1 MDWSAVLL
9 QLCGSTFLILLKRPR
24 SWSGAGGLFVPCDS
38 GTVGEGDRR
47 GVSAHS
53 SSFRSLNPGG

>member
-53 SSFRSLNPGG
+53 S